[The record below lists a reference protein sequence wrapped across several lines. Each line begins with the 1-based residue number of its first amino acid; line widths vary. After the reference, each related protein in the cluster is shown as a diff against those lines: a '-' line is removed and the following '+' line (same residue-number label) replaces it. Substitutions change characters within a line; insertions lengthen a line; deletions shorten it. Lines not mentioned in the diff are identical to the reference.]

1 MSTDVAYPI
10 FRSPD
15 CNLALRVAWQM
26 VAFGR
31 QSYSGVSV
39 DATVPTLAEVK
50 RLREAL
56 PDSWFTCWQG
66 GMDAA
71 PPADIADLF
80 RSVPARELPVDT
92 PGLDEY
98 LPLSVSM
105 LDQPVGSIEDHFAT
119 VVGPYPA
126 EIHWDSMYWPDAPER
141 GLRGEANN
149 AKVTLLL
156 HCADRGLDIQADT
169 HTVLVHVR
177 RRNGDGYEDRFAQW
191 LAEQIGQKVIGP
203 PQHP

>member
-1 MSTDVAYPI
+1 MSTDVAYPV

-15 CNLALRVAWQM
+15 RNRALRVAWQM

-31 QSYSGVSV
+31 QSCSYVSV
-39 DATVPTLAEVK
+39 DATVPTRAEVK

-56 PDSWFTCWQG
+56 PDSCFIYWQG
-66 GMDAA
+66 GVDAV
-71 PPADIADLF
+71 PPADIPDLF
-80 RSVPARELPVDT
+80 CGVPARDPVDS

-105 LDQPVGSIEDHFAT
+105 LDQPVGSIEDHFAH

-126 EIHWDSMYWPDAPER
+126 KIHWDSMYWPGAPER
-141 GLRGEANN
+141 GLHGEVNN
-149 AKVTLLL
+149 SKVTLLL
-156 HCADRGLDIQADT
+156 HCADRGLDVQFDT

-177 RRNGDGYEDRFAQW
+177 QRNGDGYEDRFAQW